1 MDIKQKYNIKF
12 YKRCKLT
19 AVDDI
24 TSKYINKIDLQLST
38 AQSKWFF
45 LDHFQWNWKEN
56 WSSWR

>member
-24 TSKYINKIDLQLST
+24 TSKYINIIDL
-38 AQSKWFF
+38 
-45 LDHFQWNWKEN
+45 
-56 WSSWR
+56 